1 MEGIGG
7 KEREIYQNYI
17 ISKSC
22 HLLESYSF
30 LMRDKKGLDTDE
42 WEGTVE
48 DIQYEKRI
56 YFQ

>member
-42 WEGTVE
+42 
-48 DIQYEKRI
+48 
-56 YFQ
+56 